1 MSSPVAIS
9 LEFFPPKTEEAE
21 KSLWVALRKLQS
33 LQPRFVSVTYGAG
46 GTTQDR
52 TTGIV
57 QTLAREGAVKPA
69 AHLTCVG
76 RTVAEVN
83 AVAEGWWQAG
93 ITHIVALRGDPP
105 AGSSGYAP
113 HPGGY
118 ENARALTEG
127 LRALHPFEISVAAYP
142 EKHPDS
148 PSLDA
153 CLENLKAKVD
163 AGAQRAL
170 TQFFFVPE
178 AFLRYRDKAVA
189 MGIKAELV
197 PGILPIT
204 SFKSAASFA
213 ERCGAQVPAAL
224 AAQFEGLDEKSE
236 AYQQAALESSVEL
249 CQRLM
254 DEGVDALHFYTLN
267 RSALTLAVC
276 KALNIAPLDNA
287 A

>member
-1 MSSPVAIS
+1 MTQPVAIS

-21 KSLWVALRKLQS
+21 KSLWAAMRKLEG
-33 LQPRFVSVTYGAG
+33 LKPNFVSVTYGAG
-46 GTTQDR
+46 GSTQDR

-57 QTLAREGAVKPA
+57 RTLANEGRLTPA

-76 RTVAEVN
+76 RTKDEVD
-83 AVAEGWWQAG
+83 AVARDWWQAG
-93 ITHIVALRGDPP
+93 ITHIVSLRGDPP
-105 AGSSGYAP
+105 AGAGSYTP

-118 ENARALTEG
+118 ENARALTAG
-127 LRALHPFEISVAAYP
+127 LRALHPFKISVAAYP

-148 PSLDA
+148 PSLDF
-153 CLENLKAKVD
+153 CLDNLKAKFD
-163 AGAQRAL
+163 AGATNAL
-170 TQFFFVPE
+170 TQFFFMPE
-178 AFLRYRDKAVA
+178 AFLRFRDLAAAK
-189 MGIKAELV
+189 GIQQPII

-204 SFKSAASFA
+204 NFKSAVSFA

-224 AAQFEGLDEKSE
+224 FAQFDGLDEKSE
-236 AYQQAALESSVEL
+236 AYQQVALQASIAL

-267 RSALTLAVC
+267 RSALTIAVC
-276 KALNIAPLDNA
+276 QGLGIAPAQQA